1 MPNAPASVQV
11 NVRMDKAL
19 RDAGD
24 AGLAAMG
31 VSPTQAVRAVWRLAA
46 AGPAGID
53 ALERLFAA
61 DVPASGADASSDEN
75 PLRQGWDLF
84 SAACD
89 RLGLDASAA
98 ERDAASVPGGSD
110 AELLE
115 RELLARFGGGH
126 R

>member
-1 MPNAPASVQV
+1 MSNTAASVQI

-46 AGPAGID
+46 SGPAGID
-53 ALERLFAA
+53 ALEQLFAVT
-61 DVPASGADASSDEN
+61 VPASGTDQSPNEN
-75 PLRQGWDLF
+75 PLHQGWGLF
-84 SAACD
+84 SAACG
-89 RLGLDASAA
+89 RLGLDANAA
-98 ERDAASVPGGSD
+98 EKDATPHSSD

-115 RELLARFGGGH
+115 KELLARFGGGTQ
-126 R
+126 